1 VTGRAT
7 SFSYLLPIRADQ
19 PMIDTAFID
28 YLAWV
33 SERAELIVIDG
44 SAHDVFV
51 AHDRHWGAFG
61 IHIAPHDRTPNGKV
75 ASVMA
80 GVHAATHDRLVIAD
94 DDVRF
99 GPEIEQLVALL
110 DDADIVRPQNFF
122 EPLPWHAVWDSGR
135 ILINRATGGDW
146 PGTLALR
153 RSTLLA
159 AGRYAGDVLFENYE
173 LVKTIEAVG
182 GRHLLAL
189 DLFVRR
195 LPPTTRHFLTQRIR
209 QAYDELARPG
219 RVAFFLPIAPLF
231 GTLTAMR
238 RWKLLCR
245 LSVVTA
251 GSVVIAAET
260 GRRRGGARAR
270 FPVRCSIV
278 APLWVAE
285 RSFCVWGAVW
295 AWARGGVVYRGR
307 RIRRAALSESTR
319 RRRIDADRRTSLP
332 TKGAPLC
339 DSSAK
344 G

>member
-1 VTGRAT
+1 
-7 SFSYLLPIRADQ
+7 
-19 PMIDTAFID
+19 
-28 YLAWV
+28 
-33 SERAELIVIDG
+33 
-44 SAHDVFV
+44 
-51 AHDRHWGAFG
+51 
-61 IHIAPHDRTPNGKV
+61 
-75 ASVMA
+75 MA
-80 GVHAATHDRLVIAD
+80 GVQAATHDRLVIAD

-122 EPLPWHAVWDSGR
+122 HPLPWHAVWDSGR
-135 ILINRATGGDW
+135 ILVNRATGGDW
-146 PGTLALR
+146 PGTFALR

-195 LPPTTRHFLTQRIR
+195 LPPTTRHFLKQRIR

-219 RVAFFLPIAPLF
+219 RLALFLAVAPCFATFI
-231 GTLTAMR
+231 AMR

-245 LSVVTA
+245 VGAVAA
-251 GSVVIAAET
+251 GSVVIAAEI

-270 FPVRCSIV
+270 FPARCSIA
-278 APLWVAE
+278 APVWVAE
-285 RSFCVWGAVW
+285 RSVCVWAAVW
-295 AWARGGVVYRGR
+295 AWSRGGVVYGGR

-319 RRRIDADRRTSLP
+319 RRRIEANGRTSLR
-332 TKGAPLC
+332 TTGAPLV
-339 DSSAK
+339 
-344 G
+344 